1 MKKKET
7 IKGTAKLADPV
18 HEIVR
23 TPTEDCPTQGGTFP
37 AYLPEYLEID
47 GKWQP
52 IPTKHVSQGI
62 PLPLM
67 GRGILDAI
75 GLFGYAQAHALA
87 WQFKAQHE
95 AQGIDVDVRVATF
108 ELHFDIK
115 AKRLED
121 GHVLV
126 S

>member
-1 MKKKET
+1 MKKENISKDVV
-7 IKGTAKLADPV
+7 KGIEYCPV
-18 HEIVR
+18 
-23 TPTEDCPTQGGTFP
+23 QGGQFP

-47 GKWQP
+47 GKWKP
-52 IPTKHVSQGI
+52 IPTMHGAQGV

-95 AQGIDVDVRVATF
+95 AQGIDTDVRVAVY
-108 ELHFDIK
+108 ELHFEIK
-115 AKRLED
+115 ARRLEN
-121 GHVLV
+121 GHILE
-126 S
+126 SL